1 MSKYSYER
9 MVNMENQ
16 IETCEYIHVHQDIVD
31 MVKHTIPTEDK
42 LYNVSDL
49 FKLFGDKT
57 RMKILYV
64 LSVSEMCVCDVA
76 TLVDMTQS
84 AISHQL
90 KKLKQGKL
98 VKFRKVGKSVFY
110 SLADEHVKTIIE
122 QGIEHIKE

>member
-1 MSKYSYER
+1 MD
-9 MVNMENQ
+9 NQ

-31 MVKHTIPTEDK
+31 MVKQTIPAEDK

-49 FKLFGDKT
+49 FSLFGDKT

-64 LSVSEMCVCDVA
+64 LSVSEMCVCDIA
-76 TLVDMTQS
+76 TVIDMSQS

-90 KKLKQGKL
+90 NKLKQGKL
-98 VKFRKVGKSVFY
+98 VKFRKAGKSVFY